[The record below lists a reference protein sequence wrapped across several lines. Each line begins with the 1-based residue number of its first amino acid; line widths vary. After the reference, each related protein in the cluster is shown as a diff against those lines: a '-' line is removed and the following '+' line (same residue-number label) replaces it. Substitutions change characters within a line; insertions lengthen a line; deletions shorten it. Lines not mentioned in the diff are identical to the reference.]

1 MVVNGESDD
10 TKERILD
17 VALRLFAENGIYQ
30 VPISQ
35 IREAAGQRNASA
47 VQYHFGNRDGLI
59 RAIVDRHI
67 DGIHVRRVDLLG
79 ATSATDEPTAV
90 ALAMFTPLAEMLD
103 GDWRDLAYLRFIGEL
118 LTRPEFRFEDITA
131 MVGHEHADVANEAI
145 ERILAHGAPLP
156 KTLRD
161 ERIRAAA
168 IMVMH
173 SLAEQAT
180 LRASGIGRRPLP
192 TAIVL
197 ANLVDMYVA
206 ALLAPASPAALDR
219 ATTTSP
225 RRARIRS

>member
-1 MVVNGESDD
+1 MAVSPEPDN

-17 VALRLFAENGIYQ
+17 VALRLFSENGIYQ

-67 DGIHVRRVDLLG
+67 DAIHFRRVDLLE
-79 ATSATDEPTAV
+79 ATSTADEPTAV
-90 ALAMFTPLAEMLD
+90 ALALFAPLAEMLD

-131 MVGHEHADVANEAI
+131 LVGHEHADVANEAI
-145 ERILAHGAPLP
+145 ERILSHGSPLP

-180 LRASGIGRRPLP
+180 LRAGGIGRRPLP

-206 ALLAPASPAALDR
+206 ALLAPVSPAAVGGNV
-219 ATTTSP
+219 TSG
-225 RRARIRS
+225 RRTRSRR